1 MTVAI
6 LYATVSGNAEALAH
20 EAGRRLEQA
29 GLRSMVENMA
39 DFPPARLQEFDHAL
53 LMAST
58 WGEGAPPPDA
68 AAFCAAWHEPAAP
81 RLPRL
86 HYAVFAL
93 GSANYR
99 NFCGCGRQLD
109 EDLARVG
116 AIRLLPCMAAD
127 AKFKQPFEKWLGE
140 ATSALAAGDT
150 AR

>member
-20 EAGRRLEQA
+20 EAGRRLEAA
-29 GLRSMVENMA
+29 GVPSVVENMA

-53 LMAST
+53 FIAST
-58 WGEGAPPPDA
+58 WGEGAPPPEA
-68 AAFCAAWHEPAAP
+68 AAFCAAWQEPTAP

-109 EDLARVG
+109 EDLARAG
-116 AIRLLPCMAAD
+116 ASRLLPCALAD
-127 AKFKQPFEKWLGE
+127 TKFKEAFEKWLGQ
-140 ATSALAAGDT
+140 ATLALTAGET